1 MGRILDDPAY
11 REIYWEVARQTKDV
25 DLRLLQLI
33 TELEESKMDLG
44 RRRGIFQDLLR
55 IINNYLDEKGE

>member
-55 IINNYLDEKGE
+55 IINNYLDEQGE